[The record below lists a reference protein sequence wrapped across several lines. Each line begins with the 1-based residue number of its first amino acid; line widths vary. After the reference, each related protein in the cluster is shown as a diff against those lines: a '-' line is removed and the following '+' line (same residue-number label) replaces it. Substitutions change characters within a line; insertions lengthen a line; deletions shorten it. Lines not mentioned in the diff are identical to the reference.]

1 MCIYLSL
8 ESKTKKLYLYLI
20 LMQLVYVIYN
30 FFYKY
35 IQIEGFWILE
45 FYILSLGQIL
55 TILPYLIYQIY
66 KKCCHKNDYNESAK
80 ESISKNNI
88 KDYIILILNIA
99 IIFCYELLSLCPIF
113 SCEFNE
119 FYLLFALSLLM
130 KVYTDFK
137 FHRHKVLALIIY
149 ALFALIN
156 DIYKMKKNN
165 NYPNIKNLLNFFFF
179 FYYLLFLLINNI

>member
-66 KKCCHKNDYNESAK
+66 KKCCNKNDYNKSTTK
-80 ESISKNNI
+80 KSISNNNI

-99 IIFCYELLSLCPIF
+99 IILCFEFLSLCPIF
-113 SCEFNE
+113 ECDLMNFIYYL
-119 FYLLFALSLLM
+119 FYL
-130 KVYTDFK
+130 Y
-137 FHRHKVLALIIY
+137 
-149 ALFALIN
+149 
-156 DIYKMKKNN
+156 
-165 NYPNIKNLLNFFFF
+165 
-179 FYYLLFLLINNI
+179 